1 MWDYHDGWGSPMLFG
16 SIWMIA
22 FWAVIIG
29 LVVRGV
35 SKVLGSKSERVDS
48 EEMPLDIAR
57 KRLARGEIT
66 RQVFDELTKAL
77 G

>member
-1 MWDYHDGWGSPMLFG
+1 
-16 SIWMIA
+16 MIP

-29 LVVRGV
+29 LVVWGV

-48 EEMPLDIAR
+48 EEKPLDIAR
-57 KRLARGEIT
+57 ERLIRVEIT
-66 RQVFDELTKAL
+66 RQESDELTKAL